1 METQQDLLTDL
12 AIETIWYQDASTG
25 TRLLNYLIDVVI
37 IIILLIIAEAFLLPT
52 LLGNSIGQQLLPYT
66 LFFVYYSLLETAT
79 NGRSISKMVTGT
91 KAIKADGTEF
101 TGKDAALRS
110 ICRLVPFDALSPLF
124 GYPWHDKWTK
134 TRVVKIR

>member
-12 AIETIWYQDASTG
+12 ATETIWYQDASTG

-66 LFFVYYSLLETAT
+66 LLFVYYSLLETTT

-91 KAIKADGTEF
+91 KAIRVDSSEF
-101 TGKDAALRS
+101 SGKDAAMRS
-110 ICRLVPFDALSPLF
+110 LCRLVPIDALSALF
-124 GYPWHDKWTK
+124 GYSWHDK
-134 TRVVKIR
+134 